1 MKRYSIA
8 DTKGG
13 GAIRPIIGL
22 ATFIIVR
29 AVIRVWALFVLLLR
43 WIVKA
48 LDYALYVICWVLQ
61 FCTTSAFLFLSS
73 VILEAGNFED
83 VVFMA
88 TVRFC
93 GFDIVE
99 KEAAKKV

>member
-13 GAIRPIIGL
+13 GAIRPITGL
-22 ATFIIVR
+22 AVFLIAR
-29 AVIRVWALFVLLLR
+29 AMIRIWALFVFLLR

-48 LDYALYVICWVLQ
+48 LDYVLYVVCWVLQ
-61 FCTTSAFLFLSS
+61 FCTTNAFLFLSS

-88 TVRFC
+88 TVRFS